1 MVDVFDI
8 KPEKLVKKGSKA
20 IVVIIAIFVGLII
33 LSSAFETVGP
43 GHRGVVFSKFGGIQ
57 EKVLGEGLQFKIP
70 FVEDII
76 PIDVRI
82 QKAQTGSTASSKD
95 LQMVSSTIA
104 VNYHLDPDKVNV
116 IYQEIGVFFKERV
129 IDPAVQES
137 VKAATARF
145 TAEELITR
153 REEVKEVIKQS
164 LVDRV
169 LPFNIL
175 IDELN
180 IIDFTFSRSFNEA
193 IESKQTAE
201 QRALQAMRDLERIK
215 IEAQQMIARAKAE
228 AESQRIQKATISPI
242 ILQLRAIE
250 KWDGQFPQVV
260 GGALPFI
267 DIGQLRPRKKE

>member
-1 MVDVFDI
+1 MADVFDL
-8 KPEKLVKKGSKA
+8 KPDKLVKKGSKA
-20 IVVIIAIFVGLII
+20 IVVIIVIFIALIV

-57 EKVLGEGLQFKIP
+57 ENVLNEGLQFKIP

-104 VNYHLDPDKVNV
+104 VNYHINPDRVNTV
-116 IYQEIGVFFKERV
+116 YQEIGVFFKERV

-153 REEVKEVIKQS
+153 REEVKEVIKMS
-164 LVDRV
+164 LVER
-169 LPFNIL
+169 LAPFNIL
-175 IDELN
+175 VDEFN

-201 QRALQAMRDLERIK
+201 QRALQAERDLDRIK
-215 IEAQQMIARAKAE
+215 IESEQMLTRARAE
-228 AESQRIQKATISPI
+228 AESQKIQGQTISSN

-250 KWDGQFPQVV
+250 KWDGEFPQVV

-267 DIGQLRPRKKE
+267 DIGELKPKK